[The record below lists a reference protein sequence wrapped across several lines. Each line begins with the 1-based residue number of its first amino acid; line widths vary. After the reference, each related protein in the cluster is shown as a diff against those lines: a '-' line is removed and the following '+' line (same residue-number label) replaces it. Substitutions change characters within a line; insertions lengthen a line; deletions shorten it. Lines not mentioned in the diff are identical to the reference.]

1 MTRIINSPLDNHY
14 DVLIVGAGPA
24 GSSCAL
30 ALKNAG
36 LKVAIIDK
44 AKSFPRDKICGDAII
59 GSAVKVLN
67 SLDSSY
73 AKALEQFPIK
83 QTISSTRLINY
94 TKREVTLDWKLKAY
108 NCKRVDFDHF
118 LVELVRKN
126 TSTEF
131 ILQTEIKSIE
141 VFGDHLQLNTSNK
154 NFTGSIVV
162 GCDGA
167 QSIVAKKMAGFAI
180 DRNHYSGAVRVYCKN
195 IKRKTLNTNEV
206 FFSKKFMPG
215 YFWIF
220 PVSDNVYNIGFGM
233 LSKTISER
241 KINLS
246 KALYEVIDEFPEL
259 KERFKHV
266 EIISEIQGFGL
277 PLGTRNLPISGERF
291 LLCGDAA
298 SLIDPVSGEGIGNAM
313 YSGFHAANHII
324 KNIKTSSFP
333 SEINKEYD
341 KTVYQQIG
349 KELKRNTNILR
360 WCSKYPSLLNLGIYM
375 LSKQFPFNKQ
385 FRKYVE

>member
-1 MTRIINSPLDNHY
+1 MTRIINSLVGNHY

-30 ALKNAG
+30 ALKDAG

-44 AKSFPRDKICGDAII
+44 ARSFPRDKICGDAII

-83 QTISSTRLINY
+83 QTISSTRLINHS
-94 TKREVTLDWKLKAY
+94 KREVTLDWKLKAY
-108 NCKRVDFDHF
+108 NCKRVEFDHF
-118 LVELVRKN
+118 LVELVQKN

-131 ILQTEIKSIE
+131 ILQTEIKSVE
-141 VFGDHLQLNTSNK
+141 VFEDHLQLNTPNGSI
-154 NFTGSIVV
+154 TGSIVV

-167 QSIVAKKMAGFAI
+167 HSIIAKKMAGFVI

-195 IKRKTLNTNEV
+195 IKGKSPNTNEV
-206 FFSKKFMPG
+206 FFSRKFMPG

-220 PVSDNVYNIGFGM
+220 PVSENVYNIGFGM

-259 KERFKHV
+259 RERFKNV
-266 EIISEIQGFGL
+266 EILSEIQGFGL
-277 PLGTRNLPISGERF
+277 PLGTRDLPISGERF

-313 YSGFHAANHII
+313 SSGLLAANHII
-324 KNIKTSSFP
+324 KNFKNNSF
-333 SEINKEYD
+333 SKELNKEYD
-341 KTVYQQIG
+341 NIVYQKLG

-360 WCSKYPSLLNLGIYM
+360 WCSRFPSLLNLGIYM
-375 LSKQFPFNKQ
+375 LSKHFPFNKL

>member
-1 MTRIINSPLDNHY
+1 MNRIINSSLANHY

-30 ALKNAG
+30 ALKDAG
-36 LKVAIIDK
+36 LKVTIIDK

-73 AKALEQFPIK
+73 AKELEQFSIK
-83 QTISSTRLINY
+83 QTISSTRLINHN
-94 TKREVTLDWKLKAY
+94 KREVTLDWKLKAY
-108 NCKRVDFDHF
+108 NCKREEFDHF
-118 LVELVRKN
+118 LVELVRKK

-131 ILQTEIKSIE
+131 IFQTEIKSIE
-141 VFGDHLQLNTSNK
+141 VFEDHLQLITPNGSI
-154 NFTGSIVV
+154 TGSIVV

-167 QSIVAKKMAGFAI
+167 HSIIAKKMAGFAI

-195 IKRKTLNTNEV
+195 IKSKAPNTNEV
-206 FFSKKFMPG
+206 FFSRKFKPG

-220 PVSDNVYNIGFGM
+220 PVSENLYNIGFGM
-233 LSKTISER
+233 LSKTISEQ

-246 KALYEVIDEFPEL
+246 KALFEVIDEFPEL
-259 KERFKHV
+259 RERFKNV
-266 EIISEIQGFGL
+266 EIISEIKGFGL

-313 YSGFHAANHII
+313 ASGQLAAKHII
-324 KNIKTSSFP
+324 KHFKSNSF
-333 SEINKEYD
+333 SIELNKEYD
-341 KTVYQQIG
+341 ESVYQKLG

-360 WCSKYPSLLNLGIYM
+360 WCSKFPSLLNLGIYM
-375 LSKQFPFNKQ
+375 LSKQFLFNKL